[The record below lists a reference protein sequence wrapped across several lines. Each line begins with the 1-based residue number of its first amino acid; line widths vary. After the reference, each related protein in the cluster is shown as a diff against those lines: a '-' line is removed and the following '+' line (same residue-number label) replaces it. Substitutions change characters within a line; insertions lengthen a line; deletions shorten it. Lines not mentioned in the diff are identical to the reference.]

1 MIVLQVMSCIEY
13 GGTEAFVYNH
23 CRKLISD
30 YGCKVVLLICG
41 EHINPERKKD
51 FEQLGIKIYKS
62 KVPSIRNYRKIYK
75 DIKKIKEAEHIDV
88 IHSHMNLGSFVV
100 MHCAYK
106 LGIRQRIAHSH
117 DTAGYSS
124 NKIRR
129 TEQIFRRNRMIHDAT
144 WLAACSADAGK
155 YLFGN
160 AFETGKAQVIPN
172 GIDPDTYQEYNLEA
186 ISNLK
191 HQYGLDGKYIIGNIT
206 RFDEKKNQ
214 KFLVKIFSEIVKKE
228 ENMVLVLGG
237 VDAGKEAEIKTL
249 VKELK
254 IDDKVRFVGV
264 RKDMPIWMQTMD
276 LWVMP
281 SLFEGFGI
289 ALVEAQFCGLQC
301 IVSDQV
307 SRESDLQYGLME
319 YLPLDDKESWI
330 QRIQYAYE
338 NKKLINKVELQKKN
352 KASSYNIK
360 NSAKQLYEMYKS
372 NGE

>member
-1 MIVLQVMSCIEY
+1 M
-13 GGTEAFVYNH
+13 
-23 CRKLISD
+23 
-30 YGCKVVLLICG
+30 
-41 EHINPERKKD
+41 
-51 FEQLGIKIYKS
+51 
-62 KVPSIRNYRKIYK
+62 
-75 DIKKIKEAEHIDV
+75 
-88 IHSHMNLGSFVV
+88 
-100 MHCAYK
+100 
-106 LGIRQRIAHSH
+106 
-117 DTAGYSS
+117 
-124 NKIRR
+124 
-129 TEQIFRRNRMIHDAT
+129 
-144 WLAACSADAGK
+144 
-155 YLFGN
+155 
-160 AFETGKAQVIPN
+160 
-172 GIDPDTYQEYNLEA
+172 
-186 ISNLK
+186 
-191 HQYGLDGKYIIGNIT
+191 
-206 RFDEKKNQ
+206 
-214 KFLVKIFSEIVKKE
+214 KIFSEIVKKE

-237 VDAGKEAEIKTL
+237 VDAGKESEIRTL

-307 SRESDLQYGLME
+307 SRESDLQYGLLE